1 MNVTLK
7 VTTSICVI
15 EIHKNYINSCL
26 YLNSYLATES
36 YSPKDILMQYY
47 GNSTKPGANVPFN
60 FGLLTV
66 DKRNIV
72 ESIDKEINEWLG
84 LMPEHQVANWVVSVL
99 KYNASKKIL
108 NANKIKYDKGT
119 DITNKSYFIQLAT

>member
-1 MNVTLK
+1 
-7 VTTSICVI
+7 
-15 EIHKNYINSCL
+15 
-26 YLNSYLATES
+26 
-36 YSPKDILMQYY
+36 MQYY